1 MELTKETAKLVCN
14 LEFLIGECC
23 ENNNSYNAYTDEYGC
38 VFRYPVWVLC
48 TDIVEENGFKKEVDN
63 SFKTSLNLAD
73 LFNVVSI
80 DDVRNIFYKFGS
92 NELNIGIGLIS
103 VLEFLEKR
111 YGLNFNELENQVQ
124 RNKALSTKITK

>member
-38 VFRYPVWVLC
+38 VFRYPVWVLR
-48 TDIVEENGFKKEVDN
+48 TDIVEENGCEKEVDN

-73 LFNVVSI
+73 LSNVVSI

-111 YGLNFNELENQVQ
+111 YGLNFNELENQVKK
-124 RNKALSTKITK
+124 NTLSTKITK

>member
-1 MELTKETAKLVCN
+1 MELTKETAKLVYN

-38 VFRYPVWVLC
+38 VFRYPVWVLH
-48 TDIVEENGFKKEVDN
+48 TDIIEENGCEKEVDN

-73 LFNVVSI
+73 LSNVVSI

-111 YGLNFNELENQVQ
+111 YRFNFNELENQVQ
-124 RNKALSTKITK
+124 KNTLSTKITK

>member
-38 VFRYPVWVLC
+38 VFRYPVWVMRQE
-48 TDIVEENGFKKEVDN
+48 IIEENGEEKEVDN

-73 LFNVVSI
+73 LSNVVSVE
-80 DDVRNIFYKFGS
+80 DVRNIFYKFGS

-103 VLEFLEKR
+103 VLEFLENR
-111 YGLNFNELENQVQ
+111 YKLNFNELERQLQ
-124 RNKALSTKITK
+124 KNKPLSTKITK

>member
-1 MELTKETAKLVCN
+1 MELTKETAKLVYN

-38 VFRYPVWVLC
+38 VFRYPVWVLH
-48 TDIVEENGFKKEVDN
+48 TDIIEENGCEKEVDN
-63 SFKTSLNLAD
+63 SFKTSLNLAN
-73 LFNVVSI
+73 LTNVVSV
-80 DDVRNIFYKFGS
+80 DDVRNMFYKFGS

-124 RNKALSTKITK
+124 KNTPSTKITK

>member
-38 VFRYPVWVLC
+38 VFRYPVWVLR
-48 TDIVEENGFKKEVDN
+48 TDIVEENGCEKEVDN

-73 LFNVVSI
+73 LSNVVSI
-80 DDVRNIFYKFGS
+80 DDVRNIFYKF
-92 NELNIGIGLIS
+92 
-103 VLEFLEKR
+103 
-111 YGLNFNELENQVQ
+111 
-124 RNKALSTKITK
+124 STKPKGEYNERDKILSYQRSPLFCNRIRLQG

>member
-38 VFRYPVWVLC
+38 VFRYPVWVLH
-48 TDIVEENGFKKEVDN
+48 TDIIEENGCEKEVDN

-73 LFNVVSI
+73 LSNVVSI

-111 YGLNFNELENQVQ
+111 YRFNFNELENQVQ
-124 RNKALSTKITK
+124 KNTLSTKITK

>member
-1 MELTKETAKLVCN
+1 MDV
-14 LEFLIGECC
+14 
-23 ENNNSYNAYTDEYGC
+23 
-38 VFRYPVWVLC
+38 
-48 TDIVEENGFKKEVDN
+48 KKEVDN

-111 YGLNFNELENQVQ
+111 YGLNFNELENQVKK
-124 RNKALSTKITK
+124 NTLSTKITK

>member
-38 VFRYPVWVLC
+38 VFRYPVWVLR
-48 TDIVEENGFKKEVDN
+48 TDIVEENGCKKEVDN

-111 YGLNFNELENQVQ
+111 YGLNFNELENQVKK
-124 RNKALSTKITK
+124 NTLSTKITK

>member
-38 VFRYPVWVLC
+38 VFRYPVWVLRS
-48 TDIVEENGFKKEVDN
+48 DIVEENGCKKEVDN

-111 YGLNFNELENQVQ
+111 YGLNFNELENQVKK
-124 RNKALSTKITK
+124 NTLSTKITK